1 MMLMKAGLLILVF
14 LLASSAVY
22 TQEENIPDIIMEIAE
37 QLSEDETDADAAGDF
52 AVRLSELAEN
62 PVRINTADESELSRL
77 FFLTDFQVKA
87 LADYIRKTGRI
98 YSVYE
103 IAAVPG
109 FSTQLAVMVT
119 PFVTLEEGLHEEKKP
134 ARLRNDIL
142 MNFSAKFPPSDTS
155 APGGSWKMLT
165 KYRFSAGAFSGS
177 VTSEKDAGEKLF
189 HGRIPVTDFLSANLV
204 WEGKG
209 IVRKVIAGDFGAR
222 YGMGTGINT
231 GLRTGLS
238 LTQPGYLSGGDE
250 IRPYTSTDENIFF
263 RGAAVHLRSGK
274 TGMTMFWSRN
284 LIDASLDTAGNQE
297 DIYIS
302 TFQKS
307 GLHTTASSLAGKDA
321 VAEIS
326 YGLSLSTDIRLLR
339 LSLLWTQNRFSVPV
353 MNDDPA
359 LRELYDFTGSV
370 SSTATAGYKYMQGRV
385 LLYGEFSVNPTGKKA
400 FVQGISFKPSDR
412 LSMNLVYRNYDP
424 GYVSFHGKGLFSNS
438 SGDNSEGIFGNFIL
452 EAARHL
458 FLSAGVD
465 VKVNPWLRYRCSAPS
480 YGISREVRL
489 RYLPSEKIS
498 FEAVYSYRQ
507 SMLDLPESTG
517 IKKQYQSEATSLR
530 GSFRYMPLEKLTLTT
545 RIDHKSVSPSGSAGL
560 SMLQDIS
567 WQFRVIPATIWFRL
581 CIFRTGDWDSRIYA
595 YENDLV
601 HSFSIPA
608 LWGNGSRSYLMVSVR
623 PSGHADFRIKFA
635 FGESSGPD
643 GSKSSTEL
651 KIQARVRF

>member
-1 MMLMKAGLLILVF
+1 MKVEIIILFF
-14 LLASSAVY
+14 LFPVSAVY
-22 TQEENIPDIIMEIAE
+22 TQEETIPDIITGIAE

-52 AVRLSELAEN
+52 AVRLYELAEK

-87 LADYIRKTGRI
+87 LADYVYKTGRV

-109 FSTQLAVMVT
+109 FSTRMAALVA
-119 PFVTLEEGLHEEKKP
+119 PFVTLEEGKKEEKKKL
-134 ARLRNDIL
+134 RLRNDIL
-142 MNFSAKFPPSDTS
+142 TNFSVKFPPSDTS
-155 APGGSWKMLT
+155 APGGSWKMLM
-165 KYRFSAGAFSGS
+165 KYRFSAGPFSGS
-177 VTSEKDAGEKLF
+177 FTSEKDAGEKLF
-189 HGRIPVTDFLSANLV
+189 QGKIPVTDFLSANLV

-209 IVRKVIAGDFGAR
+209 FVRKIIAGDFGAR

-238 LTQPGYLSGGDE
+238 LTQPGYLSGGDD

-263 RGAAVHLRSGK
+263 RGAAVQLRSVK
-274 TGMTMFWSRN
+274 TGMTLFWSRN
-284 LIDASLDTAGNQE
+284 LIDATLDTAVNQE
-297 DIYIS
+297 DVYIS
-302 TFQKS
+302 TFQRS
-307 GLHTTASSLAGKDA
+307 GLHTTASSLAGRDA
-321 VAEIS
+321 VNETS
-326 YGLSLSTDIRLLR
+326 YGLSLSTDIRSLR

-359 LRELYDFTGSV
+359 PEELYDFTGMV
-370 SSTATAGYKYMQGRV
+370 STTATAGYKYMRGRV
-385 LLYGEFSVNPTGKKA
+385 LLFGELSVNPTGRKA

-412 LSMNLVYRNYDP
+412 LSMNFVYRDYDP
-424 GYVSFHGKGLFSNS
+424 GYVSFHGKGLFSSS
-438 SGDNSEGIFGNFIL
+438 SGDNSTGIFGNFTL

-465 VKVNPWLRYRCSAPS
+465 VKFFPWLRYRCSAPS
-480 YGISREVRL
+480 YGINREARL
-489 RYLPSEKIS
+489 RYIPSDKIT
-498 FEAVYSYRQ
+498 FEAVISYRET
-507 SMLDLPESTG
+507 MLDMPESTG

-530 GSFRYMPLEKLTLTT
+530 GSFRYIPLENLTLTT
-545 RIDHKSVSPSGSAGL
+545 RIDHKSVSPAGSAGI

-567 WQFRVIPATIWFRL
+567 WQLRRIPATVWIRH
-581 CIFRTGDWDSRIYA
+581 CIFRTGDWESRIYA

-608 LWGNGSRSYLMVSVR
+608 LWGSGSRSYVMISVR
-623 PSGHADFRIKFA
+623 PSGNADFRIKFA
-635 FGESSGPD
+635 FGESSVPD

-651 KIQARVRF
+651 KVQARVRF